1 LRRDLIN
8 DFPFIEKVIYL
19 NTASI
24 GLVPT
29 PVLKVVKEFIENLFV
44 KGTTYLN
51 EEIEENIYEDLR
63 VKAAKLLGC
72 ETDEVAVFNSV
83 SEALNSIAWALRGKG
98 KIVTTDVEFPTV
110 VYPWIRVAKDKG
122 WRVFL
127 VRSKDYLI
135 DEDELL
141 KAIDEDTLAISVSHV
156 EYLTGQRFDIRELA
170 RKAHDIGALLIVD
183 GIQAAGYAPVDV
195 RKDDVDI
202 YITGAYKWLIGPP
215 GAAVAYIKREIHEE
229 LEPGLVGWRS
239 VKNMWSLE
247 VHERIEYADTAKKF
261 EYSTSAYEAKLGM
274 AKSIEYLLKLGID
287 DVFNYN
293 MRLTRYFMNE
303 LLNLDKVKLITPI
316 DDLKRGSI
324 VTIKVDGLD
333 PVSIK
338 KELMKGDRIVELSIR
353 RGLVRFSPHFYND
366 KEDIDEVI
374 DRLRRMIKGA

>member
-1 LRRDLIN
+1 MRRDLIN
-8 DFPFIEKVIYL
+8 DFPLIEKVIYL

-29 PVLKVVKEFIENLFV
+29 PVLRVVKGFIEDLFI

-51 EEIEENIYEDLR
+51 EEVEENIYEDLR

-72 ETDEVAVFNSV
+72 RVDEIAVFSSV

-98 KIVTTDVEFPTV
+98 KIVTTDVEFPTI

-122 WRVFL
+122 WKVVL
-127 VRSKDYLI
+127 VKSKDYLI

-141 KAIDEDTLAISVSHV
+141 KAVDEDTLAISISHV
-156 EYLTGQRFDIRELA
+156 EYLTGQRYNLKELA
-170 RKAHDIGALLIVD
+170 KKAHDVGALLIVD

-195 RKDDVDI
+195 MKDDVDI

-215 GAAVAYIKREIHEE
+215 GAAVAYIRREIYEE

-247 VHERIEYADTAKKF
+247 VHEHIDYAATAKKF

-287 DVFNYN
+287 NVFNYN
-293 MRLTRYFMNE
+293 MRLTKYLMNE
-303 LLNLDKVKLITPI
+303 LLSLDKVKLITPI
-316 DDLKRGSI
+316 DDSKRGSI
-324 VTIKVDGLD
+324 VTIRVNGLD
-333 PVSIK
+333 PVRVK
-338 KELMKGDRIVELSIR
+338 KELMKGERIVELSIR
-353 RGLVRFSPHFYND
+353 RGLIRFSPHFYND
-366 KEDIDEVI
+366 KEDMDEVI
-374 DRLRRMIKGA
+374 DRLRRIIKGA

>member
-1 LRRDLIN
+1 MRRDLIN

-29 PVLKVVKEFIENLFV
+29 PVLRAVREFIENLFI
-44 KGTTYLN
+44 KGTTYLS
-51 EEIEENIYEDLR
+51 EEIEENIYEELR

-72 ETDEVAVFNSV
+72 ETDEIAVFSSV

-122 WRVFL
+122 WKVVL
-127 VRSKDYLI
+127 VRSKNCLV
-135 DEDELL
+135 DEVDLL
-141 KAIDEDTLAISVSHV
+141 KVIDEDTLAISISHV
-156 EYLTGQRFDIRELA
+156 EYLTGQRFNIKELA
-170 RKAHDIGALLIVD
+170 RKVHDVGALLIVD
-183 GIQAAGYAPVDV
+183 GIQATGYIPVDV
-195 RKDDVDI
+195 KKDDVDI
-202 YITGAYKWLIGPP
+202 YITGAYKWLIGPQ
-215 GAAVAYIKREIHEE
+215 GAAVAYIKREIYEE
-229 LEPGLVGWRS
+229 LEPGLVSWRS

-247 VHERIEYADTAKKF
+247 VHDHIEYADTAKKF

-287 DVFNYN
+287 NVFNYN
-293 MRLTRYFMNE
+293 MRLTRYFMDE
-303 LLNLDKVKLITPI
+303 LLNLDKVRLITPI
-316 DDLKRGSI
+316 DDSKRGSI

-366 KEDIDEVI
+366 REDIDEVI

>member
-1 LRRDLIN
+1 MRRDLIN

-29 PVLKVVKEFIENLFV
+29 PVLRAVREFIENLFI
-44 KGTTYLN
+44 KGTTYLS
-51 EEIEENIYEDLR
+51 EEIEENIYEELR

-72 ETDEVAVFNSV
+72 ETDEIAVFSSV

-122 WRVFL
+122 WKVVL
-127 VRSKDYLI
+127 VRSKNCLV
-135 DEDELL
+135 DEVDLL
-141 KAIDEDTLAISVSHV
+141 KVIDEDTLAISISHV
-156 EYLTGQRFDIRELA
+156 EYLTGQRFNIKELA
-170 RKAHDIGALLIVD
+170 RKVHDVGALLIVD
-183 GIQAAGYAPVDV
+183 GIQATGYIPVDV
-195 RKDDVDI
+195 KKDDVDI

-215 GAAVAYIKREIHEE
+215 GAAVAYIKREIYEE
-229 LEPGLVGWRS
+229 LEPGLVSWRS

-247 VHERIEYADTAKKF
+247 VHDHIEYADTAKKF

-287 DVFNYN
+287 NVFNYN
-293 MRLTRYFMNE
+293 MRLTRYFMDE
-303 LLNLDKVKLITPI
+303 LLNLDKVRLITPI
-316 DDLKRGSI
+316 DDSKRGSI

-366 KEDIDEVI
+366 REDIDEVI